1 MTKTL
6 LCILGPTAVGKTA
19 TAIQL
24 ALMLNTEIISAD
36 SRQFFEEI
44 SIGTAKPT
52 TDELALATHH
62 FIGHLSIHQPYSAG
76 DFERDALV
84 KLDELFKQ
92 HDVVIAVG
100 GSGLYVKALI
110 DGLDDMPK
118 ADETI
123 RTELNALYAKEG
135 IIPLQQKLLDLNETL
150 YHQTELQN
158 PQRVMR
164 AIEVALAMQQGFVPN
179 RKKHQR
185 NFKVIKV
192 VVDLPR
198 EVLYDRINKRVEF
211 MMQHGLLQ
219 EAEKMLPY
227 QDNYALQTVGYKE
240 LFDYFKGEHSI
251 DKAID
256 LIKQHSRNYAKRQ
269 ITWFKKEAPQNW
281 LAPTQV
287 KEILALLNDA
297 NKNN

>member
-24 ALMLNTEIISAD
+24 AQALHTEIISAD
-36 SRQFFEEI
+36 SRQFFKEI
-44 SIGTAKPT
+44 SIGTAKPS
-52 TDELALATHH
+52 TDELAQATHH

-76 DFERDALV
+76 DFERDALA
-84 KLDELFKQ
+84 KLDDLFKQ

-118 ADETI
+118 ANETL
-123 RTELNALYAKEG
+123 RDELNALYAKDG
-135 IIPLQQKLLDLNETL
+135 IVPLQQRLLDLNDTL
-150 YHQTELQN
+150 YHQTEIQN

-164 AIEVALAMQQGFVPN
+164 AIEIALAMQQGFVPN
-179 RKKHQR
+179 KKRHQR
-185 NFKVIKV
+185 NFRVIKV

-198 EVLYDRINKRVEF
+198 EVLYDRINKRVDV
-211 MMQHGLLQ
+211 MMQQGLLQ
-219 EAEKMLPY
+219 EAENMLPY

-240 LFDYFKGEHSI
+240 LFDYFKGEHNLE
-251 DKAID
+251 KAID

-269 ITWFKKEAPQNW
+269 ITWFKKEAPQHW
-281 LAPTQV
+281 FAPTQT
-287 KEILALLNDA
+287 KDMLALLNDA
-297 NKNN
+297 NN

>member
-24 ALMLNTEIISAD
+24 AQQLNTEIISAD

-52 TDELALATHH
+52 NDELALANHH

-76 DFERDALV
+76 DFERDALA

-92 HDVVIAVG
+92 YDVVLAVG

-118 ADETI
+118 ADETL
-123 RTELNALYAKEG
+123 RNELNALYAMDG
-135 IIPLQQKLLDLNETL
+135 ITPLQQKLLDLNDTL
-150 YHQTELQN
+150 YHQTEIQN

-164 AIEVALAMQQGFVPN
+164 AIEVAIAMQQGFVAN
-179 RKKHQR
+179 RKKHER

-198 EVLYDRINKRVEF
+198 DILYDRINKRVEV
-211 MMQHGLLQ
+211 MMQEGLLK
-219 EAEKMLPY
+219 EVEKMLPY
-227 QDNYALQTVGYKE
+227 QDYYALQTVGYKE

-251 DKAID
+251 EKAID

-281 LAPTQV
+281 FAPNQV

-297 NKNN
+297 NN